1 MKSKIILL
9 LMITLSVSCS
19 SDYSP
24 KPRGYHHIELPE
36 PVYNDFVE
44 NNSFMFSISNQTLV
58 EELKDTPEGMKEKNG
73 TGFNLNYP
81 RLNAKIYC
89 SYFRINKPDFPAFME
104 ESNQMVY
111 DREKRASGVKE
122 TEYNHPEQ
130 KVYGL
135 IYEIQG
141 DAISPIQ
148 FVVSDSARAFFR
160 GALFFN
166 TYYNKDSIA
175 PVLAYINK
183 DIQVLIESFQWK
195 Q

>member
-1 MKSKIILL
+1 MKSRFILL
-9 LMITLSVSCS
+9 LLIILSLSCS

-24 KPRGYHHIELPE
+24 KPKGYYHIEFPD
-36 PVYNDFVE
+36 PAYNEFSG
-44 NNSFMFSISNQTLV
+44 NQFFKFSISNQTIV
-58 EELKDTPEGMKEKNG
+58 EELKETPEGMKEKNG

-89 SYFRINKPDFPAFME
+89 SHFRINKSDFPVFME
-104 ESNQMVY
+104 ESRMMVY

-130 KVYGL
+130 KVFGL
-135 IYEIQG
+135 VYEIQG

-148 FVVSDSARAFFR
+148 FVVSDSIGSFFR

-175 PVLAYINK
+175 PVLAYINN

-195 Q
+195 K

>member
-1 MKSKIILL
+1 MKSKLILL
-9 LMITLSVSCS
+9 LLITLSASCS

-24 KPRGYHHIELPE
+24 KPKGYYHIELSK
-36 PVYNDFVE
+36 PVYDDFVE
-44 NNSFMFSISNQTLV
+44 NPFFIFSISNQMLV
-58 EELKDTPEGMKEKNG
+58 EKLKETPEGMKEKNG

-89 SYFRINKPDFPAFME
+89 SYFRINKPDFPIFME
-104 ESNQMVY
+104 ESLQMVY
-111 DREKRASGVKE
+111 DREKRATGVKE

-148 FVVSDSARAFFR
+148 FVISDSASYFFR
-160 GALFFN
+160 GALFFD

-183 DIQVLIESFQWK
+183 DIQVLMESFQWK